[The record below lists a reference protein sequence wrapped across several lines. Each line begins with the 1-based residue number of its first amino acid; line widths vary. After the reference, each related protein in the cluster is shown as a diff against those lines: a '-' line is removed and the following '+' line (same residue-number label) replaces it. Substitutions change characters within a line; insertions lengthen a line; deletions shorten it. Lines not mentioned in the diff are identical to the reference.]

1 MEKRGRKVRGWVD
14 FSSAAN
20 WFCWQMAWVGYLTEK
35 SQGWL
40 GLLLEQLGK
49 DRRSQ
54 REGEGETEQVWDQ
67 DFSLGR
73 ESLKWL
79 WDALSGTV
87 GWQHASSGPGA
98 KLKICIWEWSAHT
111 VEPHDLQIL
120 HSWTCLLATFTQ
132 KAKINTCRA
141 FASSAGLCRGAKN
154 LSHRDAHAQPRLNK
168 AVLSLPVSARML
180 WTSVL
185 LVVYLEPRLL

>member
-1 MEKRGRKVRGWVD
+1 MEKRGRTVRGWVD
-14 FSSAAN
+14 FSGAAN
-20 WFCWQMAWVGYLTEK
+20 WFCWQMAWVGSLTKK

-40 GLLLEQLGK
+40 GLLLEQLGR

-54 REGEGETEQVWDQ
+54 REGESETEQVWDQ

-79 WDALSGTV
+79 WDTLSG
-87 GWQHASSGPGA
+87 QLDDKFRAGA
-98 KLKICIWEWSAHT
+98 RLKTCIWEWSAHT

-120 HSWTCLLATFTQ
+120 YSWTCLLATFTQ
-132 KAKINTCRA
+132 KAKINTFRA
-141 FASSAGLCRGAKN
+141 FASSAGLCRAVKN
-154 LSHRDAHAQPRLNK
+154 LSHWDVRSQPRLNK
-168 AVLSLPVSARML
+168 AALSLPVSALML